1 MEQLHLIEGYLT
13 RMGSAGERRS
23 CIMRIHIS
31 SGEELQMAKQPQIDH
46 GILSAALSGL
56 EFEKSR
62 LDATIAEIK
71 AELGQPGP
79 GRPQQ
84 APTDGAEKAAPK
96 RGGMSAAGKRRIA
109 AAQRKRWAA
118 LKASQAEPK
127 KSKRKKRKMSAAG
140 RARIIAATKK
150 RWAAYHKAKA
160 KA

>member
-1 MEQLHLIEGYLT
+1 
-13 RMGSAGERRS
+13 
-23 CIMRIHIS
+23 
-31 SGEELQMAKQPQIDH
+31 MAKQPQIDH

-118 LKASQAEPK
+118 LKAAQAEPTK
-127 KSKRKKRKMSAAG
+127 PKRKMSAAG

-150 RWAAYHKAKA
+150 RGLLITRPRQKPRIAVPRRPLQIAELPR
-160 KA
+160 

>member
-1 MEQLHLIEGYLT
+1 
-13 RMGSAGERRS
+13 
-23 CIMRIHIS
+23 
-31 SGEELQMAKQPQIDH
+31 MAKQPQIDH

-62 LDATIAEIK
+62 LDAAIAKIK
-71 AELGQPGP
+71 AELGQPSH

-84 APTDGAEKAAPK
+84 APTDGAEKAPPK

-118 LKASQAEPK
+118 LKASQAEPVK
-127 KSKRKKRKMSAAG
+127 PKRKMSAAG

>member
-1 MEQLHLIEGYLT
+1 V
-13 RMGSAGERRS
+13 
-23 CIMRIHIS
+23 
-31 SGEELQMAKQPQIDH
+31 IDH
-46 GILSAALSGL
+46 GILNAALSGL

-62 LDATIAEIK
+62 LDAVITEIK

-79 GRPQQ
+79 GRPPKPISD
-84 APTDGAEKAAPK
+84 AAEQAAPK

-118 LKASQAEPK
+118 LKAAQVELAKP
-127 KSKRKKRKMSAAG
+127 KRKMSAAG